1 MIQCPTARA
10 LRGNGRF
17 HAEHHLTPSV
27 ALPWIKECVL
37 LNESISRPGQLQ
49 QIMRTDLYYVV
60 FCVRIALFHFHYL
73 HLVLIQVQVPR
84 YFSLI
89 EPPVYSMY
97 FLSIKIDFDRPAHWY
112 TCFINGF
119 TVYFGFCEII
129 MSRFIFLFSRGLLYT
144 QQQGC
149 SYGDKWKKQISRK
162 SYLKIY
168 PKIMTVII
176 LPCIFSNCQCTY
188 P

>member
-1 MIQCPTARA
+1 MSPYPDQASYNRSCTQTCTM
-10 LRGNGRF
+10 LS
-17 HAEHHLTPSV
+17 SV
-27 ALPWIKECVL
+27 SGLPY
-37 LNESISRPGQLQ
+37 STS
-49 QIMRTDLYYVV
+49 
-60 FCVRIALFHFHYL
+60 HYL

-84 YFSLI
+84 YFPLI

-97 FLSIKIDFDRPAHWY
+97 FLSIKIDFDRSAHWY

-119 TVYFGFCEII
+119 TVYFGCCEII

-162 SYLKIY
+162 SYLKIH
-168 PKIMTVII
+168 PTIMTVII